1 METNITSVMVVKIS
15 ICDISSDSSITHSE
29 FQGERK
35 EYKTCYFQNSTSLYL

>member
-15 ICDISSDSSITHSE
+15 ICDINSGSFVMHSK

-35 EYKTCYFQNSTSLYL
+35 EYKTS